1 MAAAPSRWFDTVLML
16 LGTSAVTIGFG
27 FLIALDALVDLHSWI
42 LVPLAHALVAIPLVV
57 RVAVPVMRSVEVRL
71 REAAQVLG
79 ASPVR
84 AWSQVDL
91 PMVARAGLVGAAFAF
106 VVSLGEF
113 GATQFI
119 VRPDR
124 PTVPTTIYRLLA
136 RPGAHLLPAMALS
149 VVLMVMTVVV
159 ALSIERTRPGGLGG
173 F

>member
-1 MAAAPSRWFDTVLML
+1 MPPW
-16 LGTSAVTIGFG
+16 TSAP
-27 FLIALDALVDLHSWI
+27 SWI

-71 REAAQVLG
+71 REAALVLG

-84 AWSQVDL
+84 AWGHVDL

-119 VRPDR
+119 VRPDSADR
-124 PTVPTTIYRLLA
+124 PDDHLRLLVPP
-136 RPGAHLLPAMALS
+136 RGTHLLRAMALS

>member
-1 MAAAPSRWFDTVLML
+1 
-16 LGTSAVTIGFG
+16 
-27 FLIALDALVDLHSWI
+27 
-42 LVPLAHALVAIPLVV
+42 
-57 RVAVPVMRSVEVRL
+57 
-71 REAAQVLG
+71 
-79 ASPVR
+79 
-84 AWSQVDL
+84 
-91 PMVARAGLVGAAFAF
+91 MVARAGLVGAAFAF

-136 RPGAHLLPAMALS
+136 RPGELTFSRAMALS